1 LRSHP
6 AHSSAFLIQRSAT
19 GTYAEVPT
27 DGSVPNA
34 PQKTPLES
42 MLDIIRSLFPPNLF
56 KAAVDMNVLGI
67 ITFSIGTALALSV
80 GRHVH

>member
-1 LRSHP
+1 V
-6 AHSSAFLIQRSAT
+6 HSSWIQRSAT

-27 DGSVPNA
+27 DGPVPNA

-42 MLDIIRSLFPPNLF
+42 ILDIIRSLFPPNLF

-80 GRHVH
+80 RRHVHSVVLLLL